1 MDIYQN
7 FEFLKEEIRN
17 YQTFDVMNININDLK
32 DSLEFT
38 KISWD
43 TTNEFNILISD
54 LINRDL
60 DIMGE
65 ATSND
70 EKVMTFVTCKMVSN
84 E

>member
-1 MDIYQN
+1 
-7 FEFLKEEIRN
+7 
-17 YQTFDVMNININDLK
+17 MNINFNDID
-32 DSLEFT
+32 DSLET
-38 KISWD
+38 MKISWD
-43 TTNEFNILISD
+43 TTNVFNAPISD

>member
-7 FEFLKEEIRN
+7 FEFLKAEIRN
-17 YQTFDVMNININDLK
+17 YQIFDVMNINLNDID
-32 DSLEFT
+32 DSLET
-38 KISWD
+38 MKISWD
-43 TTNEFNILISD
+43 TTNVFNAPISD

>member
-1 MDIYQN
+1 
-7 FEFLKEEIRN
+7 
-17 YQTFDVMNININDLK
+17 MNINLNDID
-32 DSLEFT
+32 DSLET
-38 KISWD
+38 MKISWD
-43 TTNEFNILISD
+43 TTNVFNAPISD

-60 DIMGE
+60 DIVGE

>member
-1 MDIYQN
+1 
-7 FEFLKEEIRN
+7 
-17 YQTFDVMNININDLK
+17 MNINLNDID
-32 DSLEFT
+32 DSLET
-38 KISWD
+38 MKISWD
-43 TTNEFNILISD
+43 TTNIFNAPISD

>member
-1 MDIYQN
+1 
-7 FEFLKEEIRN
+7 
-17 YQTFDVMNININDLK
+17 MNININDLK

-60 DIMGE
+60 DIMGK

-70 EKVMTFVTCKMVSN
+70 EKVITFVTCKMVSN

>member
-17 YQTFDVMNININDLK
+17 YQTFDVMNINLNDID
-32 DSLEFT
+32 DSLET
-38 KISWD
+38 MKISWD
-43 TTNEFNILISD
+43 TTNVFNAPISD

-70 EKVMTFVTCKMVSN
+70 EKVMTF
-84 E
+84 

>member
-17 YQTFDVMNININDLK
+17 YQTFDVMNINLNDLD
-32 DSLEFT
+32 DSLET
-38 KISWD
+38 MKISWD
-43 TTNEFNILISD
+43 TTNVFNAPISD

>member
-1 MDIYQN
+1 
-7 FEFLKEEIRN
+7 
-17 YQTFDVMNININDLK
+17 MNINLNDID
-32 DSLEFT
+32 DSLET
-38 KISWD
+38 MKISWD
-43 TTNEFNILISD
+43 TTNVFNAPISD

-60 DIMGE
+60 DIMAE

>member
-1 MDIYQN
+1 
-7 FEFLKEEIRN
+7 
-17 YQTFDVMNININDLK
+17 MNINLNDID
-32 DSLEFT
+32 DSLET
-38 KISWD
+38 MKISWD
-43 TTNEFNILISD
+43 TTNVFNAPISD

-60 DIMGE
+60 DLMGE

>member
-7 FEFLKEEIRN
+7 FEFLKEKIRN

-70 EKVMTFVTCKMVSN
+70 EKVITFVTCKMVSN

>member
-1 MDIYQN
+1 
-7 FEFLKEEIRN
+7 
-17 YQTFDVMNININDLK
+17 MNINLNDID
-32 DSLEFT
+32 DSLET
-38 KISWD
+38 MKISWD
-43 TTNEFNILISD
+43 TTNVFNAPISD

-70 EKVMTFVTCKMVSN
+70 EKVMTFVTCKLVSN

>member
-1 MDIYQN
+1 
-7 FEFLKEEIRN
+7 
-17 YQTFDVMNININDLK
+17 MNININDLK

-65 ATSND
+65 AASND
-70 EKVMTFVTCKMVSN
+70 EKVITFVTCKMVSN

>member
-1 MDIYQN
+1 
-7 FEFLKEEIRN
+7 
-17 YQTFDVMNININDLK
+17 MNINLNDID
-32 DSLEFT
+32 DSLET
-38 KISWD
+38 MKISWD
-43 TTNEFNILISD
+43 TTNVFNAPISD
-54 LINRDL
+54 LINRGL

>member
-1 MDIYQN
+1 
-7 FEFLKEEIRN
+7 
-17 YQTFDVMNININDLK
+17 MNINLNDID
-32 DSLEFT
+32 DSLET
-38 KISWD
+38 MKISWD
-43 TTNEFNILISD
+43 TTNVFNAPISD

-60 DIMGE
+60 DIMGK

>member
-1 MDIYQN
+1 
-7 FEFLKEEIRN
+7 
-17 YQTFDVMNININDLK
+17 MNINLNDID
-32 DSLEFT
+32 DSLET
-38 KISWD
+38 MKISWD
-43 TTNEFNILISD
+43 TTNVFNAPISD

-70 EKVMTFVTCKMVSN
+70 EKVMIFVTCKMVSN

>member
-1 MDIYQN
+1 
-7 FEFLKEEIRN
+7 
-17 YQTFDVMNININDLK
+17 MNINLNDID
-32 DSLEFT
+32 DSLET
-38 KISWD
+38 MKISWD
-43 TTNEFNILISD
+43 TTNVFNAPISD
-54 LINRDL
+54 LISRDL

>member
-1 MDIYQN
+1 
-7 FEFLKEEIRN
+7 
-17 YQTFDVMNININDLK
+17 MNINLNDLD
-32 DSLEFT
+32 DSLET
-38 KISWD
+38 MKISWD
-43 TTNEFNILISD
+43 TTNVFNAPISD

>member
-1 MDIYQN
+1 
-7 FEFLKEEIRN
+7 
-17 YQTFDVMNININDLK
+17 MNINLNDID
-32 DSLEFT
+32 DSLET
-38 KISWD
+38 MKISWD

>member
-1 MDIYQN
+1 
-7 FEFLKEEIRN
+7 
-17 YQTFDVMNININDLK
+17 MNINLNDID
-32 DSLEFT
+32 DSLET
-38 KISWD
+38 MKISWD
-43 TTNEFNILISD
+43 TTNVFNAPILD